1 MGGLQTTAVIILI
14 ALLALLALIVFRKP
28 TKFILRLLLST
39 VLGFIALFVI
49 NFLGSLIGIS
59 IAVNWINAAVV
70 GILGLPGIA
79 LLLLIEWLSWL

>member
-1 MGGLQTTAVIILI
+1 MGGLQTTAVIILV

-49 NFLGSLIGIS
+49 NFLGGLIGIS
-59 IAVNWINAAVV
+59 IAVNWINGASS
-70 GILGLPGIA
+70 GYWGRRDCPC
-79 LLLLIEWLSWL
+79 

>member
-1 MGGLQTTAVIILI
+1 MGGLQTTAVIILV

-49 NFLGSLIGIS
+49 NFLGGLIGIS
-59 IAVNWINAAVV
+59 IAVNWINGAIV

-79 LLLLIEWLSWL
+79 LLLILEWLTML

>member
-49 NFLGSLIGIS
+49 NFLGGLIGIS